1 MERNGIKAETWV
13 AAHHPHQKE
22 WIARQKGIFS
32 RNYADDLRSCD
43 PQASSVELSRD
54 GLYEVLPDA
63 LFFKGNELQ
72 GINQTD
78 FEWVDRVLQQRR
90 DRIKTVLLPFD
101 SSYFNHSLALEREVN
116 GTIAKK
122 TELLLQTFV
131 GDGFADE
138 SNPYIRK
145 MAPMLLQA
153 ARLRGNYPALCRII
167 TCILGQKTQCF
178 KKGDRIRFVVHRPGL
193 DRNAF
198 LSYHDELEPFFR
210 WVEEWFVPFEL
221 RCEFKIRDYSRDD
234 RFAGDNKLLL
244 DYNATLGNQPNNAVT
259 EP

>member
-153 ARLRGNYPALCRII
+153 ARLRETTRHSAGSSPVSWA
-167 TCILGQKTQCF
+167 K
-178 KKGDRIRFVVHRPGL
+178 RP
-193 DRNAF
+193 NASRKATESV
-198 LSYHDELEPFFR
+198 LWST
-210 WVEEWFVPFEL
+210 VPVWT
-221 RCEFKIRDYSRDD
+221 
-234 RFAGDNKLLL
+234 
-244 DYNATLGNQPNNAVT
+244 ATPS
-259 EP
+259 